1 MLIGLAMSGVARAT
15 VTLPAIFS
23 DHMVV
28 QAGRPIAV
36 WGWAAAGEKISL
48 RLGPSHGEATAG
60 TDGKFSAR
68 LAPLPASAKP
78 QTLTVRGSNTVT
90 ASDVLVGEVWL
101 CSGQS
106 NMEMQLKGLHGAV
119 DHADAEI
126 AAAEHPTLRM
136 FQFDAVYD
144 IYQQPIPPSQP
155 QRDRPGRWIVCSPA
169 TAAHFIAFGYFF
181 AREVQQALHEPVG
194 LVHSSVGGT
203 PIEAWTS
210 AEAQAAVPALQPL
223 LADWEK
229 RLAGYDPA
237 ADERANLAARQKW
250 QPLAAAAKARGET
263 PPKAPPPFKNWA
275 VSTPAGLYN
284 GMIAPL
290 IPYTMRGVLWYQG
303 ESNVIDNDD
312 GDRYADKMT
321 ALVAGWRKA
330 WGYDFPVY
338 YVQIAPHLYHV
349 QRPNTV
355 VYPDAEPRLWEA
367 QTASMR
373 LPNTG
378 MVVTTDLVDDL
389 FDIHPRD
396 KKDVGERL
404 ARWALNRDY
413 GYRDIVVSGPLFSG
427 MTIDGDKAI
436 LSFDDIGGGLVAR
449 DGRAL
454 NWFDI
459 AGADGRFY
467 PATAVIDGDRVVVSS
482 PKVAA
487 PAAVHFAWDE
497 GAQPNFFNK
506 AGLPAAPFRTEN
518 PLAVSS
524 DK

>member
-60 TDGKFSAR
+60 ADGKWSAR
-68 LAPLPASAKP
+68 LAPLPASATP

-250 QPLAAAAKARGET
+250 QPLAVAAKARGET

-303 ESNVIDNDD
+303 ERNAAGPFTGLYGLQLRTLIADWRARWGDD
-312 GDRYADKMT
+312 FYFGYVQLPNYQKPQREPSEP
-321 ALVAGWRKA
+321 KA
-330 WGYDFPVY
+330 WGVS
-338 YVQIAPHLYHV
+338 VREGQWRTSSVPH
-349 QRPNTV
+349 
-355 VYPDAEPRLWEA
+355 
-367 QTASMR
+367 
-373 LPNTG
+373 TG
-378 MVVTTDLVDDL
+378 MAITIDLGGETAG
-389 FDIHPRD
+389 HPTN
-396 KKDVGERL
+396 KQAFAHRL
-404 ARWALNRDY
+404 ALVVLHDVYQQPIALW
-413 GYRDIVVSGPLFSG
+413 SGPLLRDAQREG
-427 MTIDGDKAI
+427 ERMI
-436 LSFDDIGGGLVAR
+436 LTFDHAAGLAAKTGELR
-449 DGRAL
+449 GFA
-454 NWFDI
+454 I
-459 AGADGRFY
+459 AGD
-467 PATAVIDGDRVVVSS
+467 DRKFVWAEAHVEGGVVV
-482 PKVAA
+482 AQN
-487 PAAVHFAWDE
+487 AAVKKPVAVRYSWSTNPV
-497 GAQPNFFNK
+497 GNLVNA
-506 AGLPAAPFRTEN
+506 AGLPASPFRT
-518 PLAVSS
+518 
-524 DK
+524 DDW